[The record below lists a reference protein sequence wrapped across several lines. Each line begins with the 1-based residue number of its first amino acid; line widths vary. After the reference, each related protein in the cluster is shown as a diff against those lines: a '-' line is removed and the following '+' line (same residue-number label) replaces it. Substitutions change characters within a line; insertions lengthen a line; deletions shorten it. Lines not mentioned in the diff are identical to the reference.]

1 MGIQAWAA
9 TDVGRKRKHNED
21 AFLADAGLG
30 LFVVAD
36 GMGGHAAGEVAS
48 RRCIDAIRAQVV
60 AEREIL
66 ADVSREPTPQ
76 NIERAQ
82 GLIERA
88 VQAAC
93 QDINALAGTDPK
105 LHGMGTTCILLLICG
120 SKGVI
125 GHVGDSRVY
134 LQRHGNTSQLT
145 IDHSLIEEHIKYG
158 RMTRE
163 QAEHSGIK
171 NVITRA
177 VGVLPSVQVDTVA
190 VDLLPGDVFLLCS
203 DGLHGYLMDGEL
215 GPILDQEDKQG
226 LPKALVDLANDR
238 GGKDNITAV
247 VLSVPATANGAEPEN
262 IDRKIE
268 TFRRLPLL
276 RFMTDLEILT
286 VLSIA
291 EARRFAPGEY
301 LLREGDMNDQLFIV
315 VKGSAVIRQVG
326 VSIGKLSTG
335 DHFGEISLFDPKQ
348 SRVTVVALEQ
358 MSVLALQCDALV
370 KLLKKYPSLGEKM
383 LWAFSASLAERLHG
397 AHETVVQLRGKLDD
411 WEAGRTNSIPPER
424 KE

>member
-1 MGIQAWAA
+1 MGIQAWTA

-21 AFLADAGLG
+21 AFLADADLG
-30 LFVVAD
+30 LFIVAD

-48 RRCIDAIRAQVV
+48 RRCIDAIRAHVV

-66 ADVSREPTPQ
+66 AEVSRDASPS
-76 NIERAQ
+76 NIERAH

-88 VQAAC
+88 LQTAC
-93 QDINALAGTDPK
+93 QDIHALAATDPR
-105 LHGMGTTCILLLICG
+105 LHGMGTTCILFLVCG
-120 SKGVI
+120 SKGII
-125 GHVGDSRVY
+125 GHVGDSRIY
-134 LQRHGNTSQLT
+134 LQRQGTTSQLT
-145 IDHSLIEEHIKYG
+145 VDHSLIEEHIKYG

-190 VDLLPGDVFLLCS
+190 VDLQPGDVFLLCS
-203 DGLHGYLMDGEL
+203 DGLHGYLYDGEL
-215 GPILDQEDKQG
+215 GPILDQEDKQN
-226 LPKALVDLANDR
+226 LPKALIDLANDR
-238 GGKDNITAV
+238 GGKDNITAI
-247 VLSVPATANGAEPEN
+247 VLSVPATGDSSETEN

-291 EARRFAPGEY
+291 QARRFAAGEY
-301 LLREGDMNDQLFIV
+301 LVREGDLSDHLFII

-326 VSIGKLSTG
+326 VSIGKVVTG
-335 DHFGEISLFDPKQ
+335 DHFGEIALFDPKQ
-348 SRVTVVALEQ
+348 SRVTVVALEP
-358 MSVLALQCDALV
+358 MSVLAIECEALV
-370 KLLKKYPSLGEKM
+370 KLLRKYPSLGEKM
-383 LWAFSASLAERLHG
+383 LWAFSAALAERLHG
-397 AHETVVQLRGKLDD
+397 AHDTVVQLRGKLDD
-411 WEAGRTNSIPPER
+411 WEKGRFSLPPGK